1 MDDIE
6 AKLELLEQKM
16 THIERMM
23 IASRRWSLIRF
34 FVLTVLPIV
43 LVTFFAVPA
52 MQKIQSMLKPF
63 LSGPANARTTSL
75 GGFDVQGLC
84 KQFCRE

>member
-1 MDDIE
+1 MDDVS
-6 AKLELLEQKM
+6 AKLEQLEQKVAHM
-16 THIERMM
+16 ERMM

-43 LVTFFAVPA
+43 LVALFAVPA
-52 MQKIQSMLKPF
+52 LQKIQSMLKPF
-63 LSGPANARTTSL
+63 IPVSGAVPSS
-75 GGFDVQGLC
+75 GGLNVQSLC